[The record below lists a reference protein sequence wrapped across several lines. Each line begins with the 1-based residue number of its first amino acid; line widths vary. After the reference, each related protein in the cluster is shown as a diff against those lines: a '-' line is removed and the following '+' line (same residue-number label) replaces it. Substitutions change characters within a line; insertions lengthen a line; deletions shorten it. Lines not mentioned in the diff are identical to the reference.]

1 MTRKRSSYR
10 PKGVNPT
17 AHVMAMMGAAC
28 LSRSDVLL
36 RAERVRFAVDQAGLG
51 QATQADWRQVFD
63 AVNMVEQFI
72 RMKVC
77 AGRDVVEGLQGA
89 IEAIHDRQ
97 RAMGTRALYQAER
110 AALQDFAA
118 DYAGILSGVTQQ
130 QYMLAQRGVEDRI
143 RRILSGERIPASVR
157 VVEAVE

>member
-17 AHVMAMMGAAC
+17 AYLMAMMG
-28 LSRSDVLL
+28 
-36 RAERVRFAVDQAGLG
+36 
-51 QATQADWRQVFD
+51 
-63 AVNMVEQFI
+63 
-72 RMKVC
+72 
-77 AGRDVVEGLQGA
+77 
-89 IEAIHDRQ
+89 
-97 RAMGTRALYQAER
+97 

-118 DYAGILSGVTQQ
+118 DYASILGGVTQQ